1 MIEETGFYCRY
12 VVEMHEKS
20 KVNGRTRRVGDSLF
34 CPRCHHLFG
43 FDLTPGQEVTCP
55 GCSLNIK
62 RGKVV
67 GKSRGVFLVL
77 TAPIVTN
84 PWLRFKWWLQRELRI
99 RI

>member
-1 MIEETGFYCRY
+1 M
-12 VVEMHEKS
+12 K
-20 KVNGRTRRVGDSLF
+20 KL
-34 CPRCHHLFG
+34 
-43 FDLTPGQEVTCP
+43 DL
-55 GCSLNIK
+55 LDKK

-67 GKSRGVFLVL
+67 GKSMDVYL